1 MSAWDDLASIYETEI
16 AVRRRRRRRRR
27 KSPTRWVRDD
37 GGRDAAGLG
46 REQRD
51 CVVRAIA
58 IETGKPYHEVHAE
71 LTAEILRYVKTHRN
85 RITGWIKRSRGGR
98 GFNPDYG
105 CYDKV
110 YAPYLGALGWRFI
123 FTEERGMRFRAAEL
137 PSGRLIVRVHRHV
150 AAVIDGVI
158 HDTFNSAGAGRRPV
172 SGYWVQA

>member
-1 MSAWDDLASIYETEI
+1 MARTTSRRARREGGAAMSAWDDLASIYETEI

-123 FTEERGMRFRAAEL
+123 FTEERGLPRRRIAERAIDCEGAQARRRRHRRCD
-137 PSGRLIVRVHRHV
+137 PRHV
-150 AAVIDGVI
+150 
-158 HDTFNSAGAGRRPV
+158 
-172 SGYWVQA
+172 